1 MKTTAD
7 LLLHPV
13 RLRIVQ
19 ALLGDR
25 RMTTAALAAELSD
38 VSTATLYR
46 HVALL
51 ADAGVLETVGE
62 QRVRGAVERT
72 YALHLA
78 AAQVADEDLAA
89 MSPEDHRR
97 AFMAFVAGLLAGYD
111 RYLDRGDVDLRR
123 DGVGYRQTALWLSD
137 DEFAAFAADLRA
149 VFQARAGNGPGGG
162 RTRRV
167 VTTVL
172 MPSAPSPAE
181 D

>member
-1 MKTTAD
+1 MKTTVD

-46 HVALL
+46 HVGTLTE
-51 ADAGVLETVGE
+51 AGVLEVVEE

-72 YALHLA
+72 YALRLP
-78 AAQVADEDLAA
+78 AAQIAEEDLAA

-97 AFMAFVAGLLAGYD
+97 AFMAFTAGLLADFD
-111 RYLDRGDVDLRR
+111 RYTGRGDVDLRR
-123 DGVGYRQTALWLSD
+123 DGVGYRQAALWLSD
-137 DEFAAFAADLRA
+137 EELAEFAADLR
-149 VFQARAGNGPGGG
+149 
-162 RTRRV
+162 RV
-167 VTTVL
+167 VEARLGHGPAEGRVRRLLTTVL
-172 MPSAPSPAE
+172 MPGVP
-181 D
+181 